1 MFAQRR
7 AHPARHSGRGY
18 DRSVTSAPVS
28 PAVSLTDLDQDAL
41 RAAHAEFASAY
52 EELKAA
58 GLKLDLTR
66 GKPGADQL
74 DLSNDLLH
82 LPDGEYRDAAGTD
95 LRNYGGATG
104 LAELRA
110 IFADAL
116 RVPVPQLLA
125 LGNASLT
132 VMHDTIA
139 QALIQGV
146 PGGELPWGHQPIS
159 FIAPVP
165 GYDRHFSICERYG
178 IRLIPVPLNDDGP
191 DVEAVAALLEAD
203 HSIKGMWC
211 VPVYS
216 NPSGAVYS
224 EEVVRALVSLPA
236 APDFRLFWDNAY
248 AVHHLSDERAEPIDV
263 LALAA
268 DAGNPD
274 RPLVFASTSKVTFPG
289 AGVAFVGA
297 SPANVDWI
305 VRNMSVQSIGPDKIN
320 QLRHVR
326 LLKDGQGLTEH
337 MEKHRAI
344 LEPKFAAVQSAFE
357 ARLAPY
363 GAGTWTAPK
372 GGYFVSL
379 DVVDGCAKRAVQLAA
394 EAGIAVTPAG
404 ATFPYGDDPRD
415 ANIRIA
421 PTFPPLEELRAALDG
436 LCTAILLAE
445 AETLLAAKG

>member
-1 MFAQRR
+1 
-7 AHPARHSGRGY
+7 
-18 DRSVTSAPVS
+18 VTSAPVS
-28 PAVSLTDLDQDAL
+28 PAVSLADLDPDAL
-41 RAAHAEFASAY
+41 LAAHAEFASAY
-52 EELKAA
+52 EGLKAA

-104 LAELRA
+104 LPELRA

-116 RVPVPQLLA
+116 RVSVPQLLA

-132 VMHDTIA
+132 VMHDIIA

-146 PGGELPWGHQPIS
+146 PGGELPWGRQPIS

-191 DVEAVAALLEAD
+191 DVEAVAALLAAD
-203 HSIKGMWC
+203 DSIKGMWC

-216 NPSGAVYS
+216 NPSGVVYS
-224 EEVVRALVSLPA
+224 EELVRALVSLPA

-263 LALAA
+263 LGLAA

-305 VRNMSVQSIGPDKIN
+305 VRNMSVQSIGPDKVN

-326 LLKDGQGLTEH
+326 LLKDEQGLTAH

-344 LEPKFAAVQSAFE
+344 LEPKFAAVQSVFE

-363 GAGTWTAPK
+363 GAGTWTSPK

-379 DVVDGCAKRAVQLAA
+379 DVADGCAKRAVQLAA

-415 ANIRIA
+415 SNIRIA
-421 PTFPPLEELRAALDG
+421 PTFPPLEELRTALDG
-436 LCTAILLAE
+436 LCTSILLAE
-445 AETLLAAKG
+445 AETLLSPKG